1 MDHVASTPKGN
12 EVNLD
17 DETRLLLLTG
27 ACKTG
32 WNKQIEGCWKDGKR
46 WKEIGKL
53 RFEIWKH
60 CWTYMHT
67 SSQIPDSFIPFS
79 SSPQKHPKTI
89 GTSRP
94 IALLPSFFLHL
105 EALQVEP
112 LEDPPLRHASYSL
125 PRALPNDSNEVE
137 KPPKR
142 GISDSMI
149 IWTVD
154 FNTPETNSIDISHQ
168 LLVELNFCVCLPK
181 GLTCYATKEHIL
193 KSF

>member
-1 MDHVASTPKGN
+1 MK
-12 EVNLD
+12 
-17 DETRLLLLTG
+17 
-27 ACKTG
+27 
-32 WNKQIEGCWKDGKR
+32 
-46 WKEIGKL
+46 
-53 RFEIWKH
+53 FESIAE
-60 CWTYMHT
+60 HT
-67 SSQIPDSFIPFS
+67 CIHQIPDSFIPFS

-112 LEDPPLRHASYSL
+112 LEDPPLRHASYLL

-137 KPPKR
+137 KPPKNR
-142 GISDSMI
+142 
-149 IWTVD
+149 D
-154 FNTPETNSIDISHQ
+154 FGFNDNLDCGLQHPPETNSIDISHQ
-168 LLVELNFCVCLPK
+168 LLVELNFCLCLPK